1 MNTRNFS
8 EMLKGCRPLKDREG
22 NIIVQSILNM
32 QVICLTTDTENSL
45 DTRFA
50 NPLTSLVAGNQ
61 FYGQISF
68 TNKENKEVI
77 LPTQVAVITKQ
88 AAQNHGMI
96 KAGYIPEKANVTYH
110 DAGCVQGSQGGYFRG
125 TQEFRMIPVSMREML
140 FDSIGKSGS
149 YNRIYPAIEKLGRDT
164 QSGAG
169 NYLNIYFEKYDKK
182 LDQFIAHFE
191 RPKNLIGIIVLIDG
205 EIVAVD
211 KFPSFTYA
219 EQVWNLMIRDCYGSL
234 AIISELNRKSA
245 EYAFTEAYEDV
256 KRISREIDVK
266 ADIVTMLEQ
275 ALKKTKQNMTA
286 DVTERIQEILDLQF
300 DAEVDTEGQSSS
312 ARSPKSYVLKDTD
325 NNYVGQVITE
335 NEFNHLVSVV
345 KREKFNPNAFREV
358 NELRKKARKQ
368 KNFDLNS

>member
-1 MNTRNFS
+1 MNRNFS
-8 EMLKGCRPLKDREG
+8 EMLKGCRPLKDRDG
-22 NIIVQSILNM
+22 NILVQSIMNM
-32 QVICLTTDTENSL
+32 QVVCLTTDTENSL

-50 NPLTSLVAGNQ
+50 NPLTALVAGNQ
-61 FYGQISF
+61 SYGQISF

-77 LPTQVAVITKQ
+77 LPAQVAVITKQ
-88 AAQNHGMI
+88 VAQNHGMI
-96 KAGYIPEKANVTYH
+96 KAGYVPERANVTYH

-169 NYLNIYFEKYDKK
+169 NYLNVYFDKYDKK

-211 KFPSFTYA
+211 KFPSFIFA
-219 EQVWNLMIRDCYGSL
+219 EQVWDLMIRDCYGSL
-234 AIISELNRKSA
+234 AIISEINRKSSKQEFTDTYA
-245 EYAFTEAYEDV
+245 EMKKTHQEN
-256 KRISREIDVK
+256 
-266 ADIVTMLEQ
+266 IVDLLEKT
-275 ALKKTKQNMTA
+275 LKKTKQNMTS
-286 DVTERIQEILDLQF
+286 DVREKIQELLELDF
-300 DAEVDTEGQSSS
+300 EATADTEGQSSS
-312 ARSPKSYVLKDTD
+312 ARSPKSYVLKTEG
-325 NNYVGQVITE
+325 YVGQVITE

-368 KNFDLNS
+368 RNFDLDS